1 VFTQDY
7 ARPRASKLV
16 GRRRDDGSRRSRAAR
31 QMVLLVGA
39 GVVAAVGAQSAAA
52 ADWSIQPVPLPLRP
66 ASTELSGVS
75 CLSTSDCIAV
85 GVAYVNATGDSIPLV
100 EHWNGTSWSIERAP
114 TPPLNAG
121 GGALW
126 GVSCTSSSAC
136 VAVGSFGPGGG
147 PLFERWEGRG
157 WSVQDDYGSDNHS
170 DYYVEVFGSRRPGRW
185 SLRPHPNIAC
195 SNSNDE
201 GGEDGLAAV
210 SCGSSSG
217 ATDARLTSLS
227 SVSPAS
233 CVAVGTYANRA
244 SRSFTPAESL
254 ASTPHRSDEHGDTNC
269 HQSGAGRSDRSL
281 RHY

>member
-16 GRRRDDGSRRSRAAR
+16 ERRRDDGSRRSRAAR

-75 CLSTSDCIAV
+75 CLSTRDCIA
-85 GVAYVNATGDSIPLV
+85 D
-100 EHWNGTSWSIERAP
+100 
-114 TPPLNAG
+114 
-121 GGALW
+121 
-126 GVSCTSSSAC
+126 
-136 VAVGSFGPGGG
+136 G
-147 PLFERWEGRG
+147 PLAERRDGRG
-157 WSVQDDYGSDNHS
+157 WSVQDDNGSDNHS